1 MKTRKTLSFV
11 VFAALI
17 CLINVFSANA
27 KEIVVGFTGP
37 LSGTISEYGEDI
49 SNGIDLAVRE
59 LNEAGGVVVQ
69 GQKYTFRLVK
79 LDDRMNMTTASTNV
93 QKMREQ
99 KAVAMFCGSAPA
111 AFAMMNVNQE
121 KGKEFLVMLY
131 ASTKITWDNKLMISS
146 SGPLESQVPEYVNWA
161 FDRGYRKLGIILNPD
176 VYGKEWTDS
185 TRKIWE
191 KKGGVVTAIKPANY
205 YREVDFSSQITAVLS
220 TGPDVMLI
228 GGPSDATALIIEQ
241 IRNMGFKGG
250 FMIIDQVRL
259 ENLMRLLKG
268 TEKKIGNAIIVAPM
282 TCNTTAPMKAHWK
295 KYKDI
300 YHRDP
305 NWESIMNYMVMHCLA
320 KAIKAAQTADDVY
333 AIRAALPKA
342 YPHTADKYP
351 TEVWGLTSNG
361 RQLSAP
367 TLVTL
372 RNGAMEEAYGIYW
385 WPKDKKEFDYLLK
398 TSKYPLKF
406 KWVPGIAQ

>member
-1 MKTRKTLSFV
+1 VKVSKSLSCV
-11 VFAALI
+11 MFAALI
-17 CLINVFSANA
+17 FLMGVLCAEA

-49 SNGIDLAVRE
+49 SNGIDMAVRE
-59 LNEAGGVVVQ
+59 LNEAGGVVVK
-69 GQKYTFRLVK
+69 GQKYTFRFVK

-131 ASTKITWDNKLMISS
+131 ASTRITWDNKLCISI
-146 SGPLESQVPEYVNWA
+146 SGPLESHAHEYTDWA
-161 FDRGYRKLGIILNPD
+161 FNQGYRKLGIILNPD
-176 VYGKEWTDS
+176 VYGKEWTD
-185 TRKIWE
+185 TVKKLWE

-220 TGPDVMLI
+220 TTPDVMLI
-228 GGPSDATALIIEQ
+228 GGPSDSTALIIEQ

-250 FMIIDQVRL
+250 FMIVDQVRL

-268 TEKKIGNAIIVAPM
+268 MDRIGNAVIGAPM
-282 TCNTTAPMKAHWK
+282 TCNTMPPMKTHWK

-305 NWESIMNYMVMHCLA
+305 NWESILNYMAMHSLA
-320 KAIKAAQTADDVY
+320 VAIKAAQTTDDIF
-333 AIRAALPKA
+333 ALRAALPKA
-342 YPHTADKYP
+342 YPTTADKYP
-351 TEVWGLTSNG
+351 IEVWGISEYG
-361 RQLSAP
+361 RHLIAP
-367 TLVTL
+367 TFVTL
-372 RNGAMEEAYGIYW
+372 KNGVMDPGYGVYW
-385 WPKDKKEFDYLLK
+385 WLKDKKEFDYVQK
-398 TSKYPLKF
+398 ASKYPMKF
-406 KWVPGIAQ
+406 KMVPRVVQ

>member
-1 MKTRKTLSFV
+1 MKALKCLSGVFLATLMV
-11 VFAALI
+11 LI
-17 CLINVFSANA
+17 GVLPANA

-49 SNGIDLAVRE
+49 SNGVDLAVRE
-59 LNEAGGVVVQ
+59 LNEAGGVIIK

-121 KGKEFLVMLY
+121 KGREFLVMLY
-131 ASTKITWDNKLMISS
+131 ASTRINWDNKLTISV
-146 SGPLESQVPEYVNWA
+146 SGPLESHVPEYVNWA
-161 FDRGYRKLGIILNPD
+161 FDHGYRKLGIILNPD
-176 VYGKEWTDS
+176 VYGKEWTE
-185 TRKIWE
+185 TMKKQWE
-191 KKGGVVTAIKPANY
+191 KKGGVITAIKPANY

-220 TGPDVMLI
+220 TSPDVMLI

-250 FMIIDQVRL
+250 FMIVDQVRL
-259 ENLMRLLKG
+259 ENLTKLLKG
-268 TEKKIGNAIIVAPM
+268 TDKIGNAIIGAPM
-282 TCNTTAPMKAHWK
+282 TCNTMPTMKAHWK

-320 KAIKAAQTADDVY
+320 KAIKAAQTADDVF
-333 AIRAALPKA
+333 AIRAAFPKA
-342 YPHTADKYP
+342 YPHMADKYP

-367 TLVTL
+367 TFVALK
-372 RNGAMEEAYGIYW
+372 NGVMEPAYGVYW

-398 TSKYPLKF
+398 ASKYPLKF
-406 KWVPGIAQ
+406 KWIPVAH